1 MREEVRN
8 MQLDE
13 QLWAESAET
22 VGKELQQFAREF
34 ESFTPELFV
43 QIKFHLLRGSGL
55 TKQSRDELCELSIH
69 SELCPKCDLLYVAK
83 KCLLWYRLFWTINP
97 NFIERSPPCIKL
109 AFEKNSIKTVT
120 SYLAKIHVFNP
131 PFYDA
136 KGGTSCNSMRR
147 YGYCRPDVYCRS
159 MTTDYILEYN
169 AARER
174 VKRSQKLG

>member
-1 MREEVRN
+1 MKEVDKRTSLN
-8 MQLDE
+8 EDD
-13 QLWAESAET
+13 WVASPDTVAE
-22 VGKELQQFAREF
+22 ELQSFIKEF

-55 TKQSRDELCELSIH
+55 TRPARDELCDLSINH
-69 SELCPKCDLLYVAK
+69 SFCPKCDFLYVAK

-109 AFEKNSIKTVT
+109 AFEKNRIKTVA

-131 PFYDA
+131 PFYEP

-147 YGYCRPDVYCRS
+147 YGYCKPNLYCTA
-159 MTTDYILEYN
+159 MATDYTLEYT

-174 VKRSQKLG
+174 VKQSRKLN